1 MKQLSPTILL
11 LLITTI
17 SYGQENDFD
26 LKNIKFN
33 GLEFSTTKEKIF
45 KLFGAVKEIDTNYE
59 CGFFANDQDGGPY
72 YQLAYTGFDYI
83 GSDGG
88 KFYLQ
93 HVNFDKP
100 GKTRI
105 NYKNQILSGQTTK
118 DNFIKMFGHI
128 AREHFA
134 NNPGEQSILLYSK
147 GSDDGAVFTFEDNR
161 LVKFQYWTPC

>member
-1 MKQLSPTILL
+1 MNAVSLPTTRMADRI
-11 LLITTI
+11 INWPTPA
-17 SYGQENDFD
+17 
-26 LKNIKFN
+26 
-33 GLEFSTTKEKIF
+33 STTS
-45 KLFGAVKEIDTNYE
+45 
-59 CGFFANDQDGGPY
+59 GPY

-118 DNFIKMFGHI
+118 DDFIKMFGQI